1 MICIGMMVWVK
12 LRKKYYQH
20 VWILWRV
27 AHFVSITL
35 ISNPDQNFSAGI
47 RRVLKRHFY
56 FFLVLSLIGQMVNF
70 SLDLYV
76 WNIERYEIVHFCIPK
91 FKIKNV
97 KSKWHWKES
106 ESEANAVSTR
116 VHWEICS
123 KTGTEQTFIGS
134 VDVST
139 FKNYWIH
146 TFQWSIYQGFVF
158 WRKIQGSIVSKGT
171 AMN

>member
-35 ISNPDQNFSAGI
+35 ISSPDQNFSAGI
-47 RRVLKRHFY
+47 RRVLKTVLYLIVLFNDTFI

-76 WNIERYEIVHFCIPK
+76 WNIERYQIVHFCIPK

-97 KSKWHWKES
+97 KSKWLWKES
-106 ESEANAVSTR
+106 ESDANAVSTR
-116 VHWEICS
+116 LHW
-123 KTGTEQTFIGS
+123 
-134 VDVST
+134 
-139 FKNYWIH
+139 
-146 TFQWSIYQGFVF
+146 
-158 WRKIQGSIVSKGT
+158 
-171 AMN
+171 

>member
-1 MICIGMMVWVK
+1 MVWVK

-35 ISNPDQNFSAGI
+35 ISSPDQNFSAGI
-47 RRVLKRHFY
+47 RRVLKTVLYLIVLFNLTFI
-56 FFLVLSLIGQMVNF
+56 FFLVLSLIGHMVNF

-76 WNIERYEIVHFCIPK
+76 WNRERYEIVHFCIPK

-106 ESEANAVSTR
+106 ESDANARFLHDWIETSVVRLQQNTGASNDCFL
-116 VHWEICS
+116 WNICS
-123 KTGTEQTFIGS
+123 EKQKLPRIFYS
-134 VDVST
+134 LRKA
-139 FKNYWIH
+139 KN
-146 TFQWSIYQGFVF
+146 F
-158 WRKIQGSIVSKGT
+158 
-171 AMN
+171 